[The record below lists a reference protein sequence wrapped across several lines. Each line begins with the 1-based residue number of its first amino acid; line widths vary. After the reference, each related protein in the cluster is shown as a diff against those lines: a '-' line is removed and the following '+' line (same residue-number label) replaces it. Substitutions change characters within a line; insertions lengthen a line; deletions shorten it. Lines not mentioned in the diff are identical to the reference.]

1 MELKQIL
8 EAIVFSAQKPM
19 SIGELRTLLR
29 ETPEKVPDEA
39 EQTESFA
46 KATARAVEKALEEL
60 AAEHDAANRSYR
72 LACVGGNW
80 QFVTK
85 PNFAPWLQ
93 VLVGAKPRSPKLSH
107 PALET
112 LAIIAYRQP
121 ITRSEMEQIRGVA
134 VDGVVQTLVE
144 RELIEVC
151 GEADAPGR
159 PRLYGTTLFFL
170 EHFGLKGLNELP
182 AADELRRIHI
192 ELATATAEDAQEEL
206 PLDNDDDDD
215 DDDPDDDED
224 DEADNEEEE

>member
-1 MELKQIL
+1 
-8 EAIVFSAQKPM
+8 M
-19 SIGELRTLLR
+19 SIVELRTLLR
-29 ETPEKVPDEA
+29 ETPEKLPDEQ
-39 EQTESFA
+39 EQTGPFA

-60 AAEHDAANRSYR
+60 AAEHDAADRSYR

-85 PNFAPWLQ
+85 PDFAPWLQ
-93 VLVGAKPRSPKLSH
+93 VLVGAKPRPPKLSH

-121 ITRSEMEQIRGVA
+121 ITRAEMEQIRGVT

-159 PRLYGTTLFFL
+159 PRLYGTTQFFL
-170 EHFGLKGLNELP
+170 EHFGLKGLDELP

-192 ELATATAEDAQEEL
+192 ELATAPADDSQEGL
-206 PLDNDDDDD
+206 PLDNEADEADDDPDETDDDDD
-215 DDDPDDDED
+215 ENDDE
-224 DEADNEEEE
+224 